1 VLRPT
6 YPILSDRL
14 ALRPPTVADAPAIAA
29 YKSSPDVTRWV
40 PHGPLPVEAI
50 AERAG
55 RALTGLD
62 DEGQSLNL
70 LVHERGSGGLVG
82 DVVLFWRSR
91 EHRAG
96 ELGYIFDPAFAGRGY
111 ATEAA
116 REVLRLAFDKLGL
129 HRVVGRI
136 YAENLASARVLER
149 LGMRRE
155 AHFLSNETLRGEWT
169 DEIVYA
175 LLEHEWSGQRLGE
188 VGEQIVDVLDA
199 DRQPDEIVGHL
210 QR

>member
-1 VLRPT
+1 M
-6 YPILSDRL
+6 
-14 ALRPPTVADAPAIAA
+14 
-29 YKSSPDVTRWV
+29 
-40 PHGPLPVEAI
+40 
-50 AERAG
+50 
-55 RALTGLD
+55 TG
-62 DEGQSLNL
+62 SAF
-70 LVHERGSGGLVG
+70 HERSSGALVG

-116 REVLRLAFDKLGL
+116 REVLRLAFDELGL

-155 AHFLSNETLRGEWT
+155 AHLVSNERLRGEWT
-169 DEIVYA
+169 DEVIYA
-175 LLEHEWSGQRLGE
+175 LLEHEWSGQRLRE
-188 VGEQIVDVLDA
+188 VGE
-199 DRQPDEIVGHL
+199 
-210 QR
+210 